1 MKLIAIHNNIITTNQ
16 QQKYTIEAPLTGEN
30 FKPENLWW
38 TKVHNSSENFKP
50 ETFNE
55 WKNYT
60 K

>member
-16 QQKYTIEAPLTGEN
+16 QQKYTIETPLTSEN